1 MKYTLLYILAFAGL
15 LLSSCKSDE
24 TLPTFAFDDNA
35 LTLTPAAG
43 GAVLHYKLPDDPD
56 VVGIHC
62 RYNDCYGQPI
72 LRTGSSCAMGVRARP
87 SAARSL
93 RWTLIRS
100 PLSTP

>member
-72 LRTGSSCAMGVRARP
+72 LRTG
-87 SAARSL
+87 
-93 RWTLIRS
+93 RWG
-100 PLSTP
+100 

>member
-1 MKYTLLYILAFAGL
+1 MKHTLLYILAFAGL

-72 LRTGSSCAMGVRARP
+72 LRTGSA
-87 SAARSL
+87 
-93 RWTLIRS
+93 
-100 PLSTP
+100 LSDS